1 MPLSVSDPQTV
12 RPITPPSAEA
22 YERALRS
29 IGPLAD
35 AHLAMLE
42 AQYQAQDR
50 TVTADALADAVG
62 YANHGAVNLQ
72 YGTLGRRLGE
82 ALGASR
88 PDLNKPTERAG
99 WYYLSEGVRR
109 DGAFLWR
116 MHPPVADALERL
128 GWVGSTPGAYLLTWN
143 PSHWTWDELPDRAA
157 QLRRGERVV
166 QRWSTGNTKSIGE
179 GARVYLYRQGNQGRG
194 LVGSG
199 WVTRGSF
206 EAPHWNDER
215 GGTANYV
222 EVAFDALLD
231 PQRDVLFPPA
241 EFGGHE
247 LEGVHWGT
255 QTSGIGLDAAAARR
269 LDALWAGWVAAQRE
283 AGAEFLREMES
294 YAEEG
299 VVFPSSERGA
309 LYTVADVD
317 DRGAGVARLSA
328 SEPARVTASGYA
340 RGVRN
345 VMQNGGRFPAVQLDA
360 TAAIRNAYF
369 QGPELALSPSSD
381 AVLLLTP
388 DHAADLLAEA
398 VRTLRVDQRG
408 EPKLYKPAVLACV
421 LEGIAAGE
429 LTENRIPF
437 DWLAPRFE
445 ATLAELGQEGGEE
458 QAALAFFHLASEPF
472 WLLAYDDP
480 EAATDR
486 PRTPA
491 QIRRHVRHARFRTP
505 FWDALQDRGRCHRV
519 RSALR
524 EAWWPDGAGV
534 RIDRDLLA
542 RAVERTIRPA
552 IVEGGRLAEGEPEG
566 YHHHKVLPTTVALL
580 SRESI
585 DADPVGAVDAAL
597 KAHVNLLSQ
606 FELMYATTFFGETPE
621 SADAVRERLV
631 GLLYGDGDLAE
642 RVDRFTSWAQM
653 DDRADGAGRS
663 VNATVA
669 SYLLAASQ
677 PHRYAFCKPSVYTPA
692 AKALLGEAV
701 GSGSPGERVA
711 HATAFY
717 RTTLSLLRDEHGL
730 PFEDL
735 MHVHIAFYVVKQDD
749 LFPGWKEL
757 REGQA
762 SGELAQTFEAILAD
776 YDRARREEPFGKT
789 DESGTVR
796 PMWALFERAVE
807 LLRASGAVQ
816 RHPHVRVSW
825 SVGAGNWAR
834 VPWIAL
840 MDERETT
847 STQRGTYVV
856 YLFRED
862 ATGVYLTL
870 NQGVTD
876 TIKEHGRREGHPIL
890 ADQARRLREATPQ
903 LEGAGFTLD
912 GDVDLRASGGLGADY
927 EVSTVAYTLYEQDR
941 VPQDGRLL
949 DDLGAVLDAYGS
961 VVGGGVTYGGGDD
974 EETGWVADDA
984 ARELIAAQPAGRL
997 LLDRKNVILYGPP
1010 GTGKTRASLEL
1021 ARHWKRWQGED
1032 TVEQVTFHPTFA
1044 YEDFVE
1050 GFRPDPD
1057 DGTFKRRDGV
1067 FVQLCDRARDDEDRQ
1082 YLLLVDEINR
1092 GDVSRILGELVT
1104 GLEKDKRGAHAA
1116 RRLPYSQR
1124 PFWVP
1129 PNLHVLGTMNTADRS
1144 ISLMDVA
1151 VRRRFAFVET
1161 PPDPDVLA
1169 SAEGHVHD
1177 VEGVPLAALLR
1188 ALNARLHS
1196 VGVDRDR
1203 AIGHS
1208 YLLLREVPG
1217 DALDRLADRLRY
1229 DVVPMVEEY
1238 CYADRQLMRDVL
1250 GALVREDGRVDDA
1263 VFGDRDRLVRAL
1275 GAITGGGGIGG
1286 TNGDDA

>member
-1 MPLSVSDPQTV
+1 MTADEL
-12 RPITPPSAEA
+12 AEA
-22 YERALRS
+22 A
-29 IGPLAD
+29 
-35 AHLAMLE
+35 
-42 AQYQAQDR
+42 
-50 TVTADALADAVG
+50 G
-62 YANHGAVNLQ
+62 YASHGAVNLQ
-72 YGTLGRRLGE
+72 YGALGRRISE
-82 ALGASR
+82 ALGARR
-88 PDLNKPTERAG
+88 PELDETEGVG
-99 WYYLSEGVRR
+99 WLYLSEGIRR

-116 MHPPVADALERL
+116 MHDAVAEALDRL
-128 GWVGSTPGAYLLTWN
+128 GWAGTTPGAYLLTWN
-143 PSHWTWDELPDRAA
+143 PAHWSWDELPDQVER
-157 QLRRGERVV
+157 LRRGERVV

-179 GARVYLYRQGNQGRG
+179 GARVYLYRQGSQGRG

-199 WVTRGSF
+199 RVTRGSF
-206 EAPHWNDER
+206 EAPHWDEQR
-215 GGTANYV
+215 DGAANYV

-231 PQRDVLFPPA
+231 PGTDVLLSPT
-241 EFGGHE
+241 ESGGPE
-247 LEGVHWGT
+247 LRGVHWGT
-255 QTSGIGLDAAAARR
+255 QTSGIGLDPGAVRH
-269 LDALWAGWVAAQRE
+269 LDELWAGWVAAQRTADE
-283 AGAEFLREMES
+283 GFLQEMTA

-309 LYTVADVD
+309 LYTVAGVD
-317 DRGAGVARLSA
+317 DRGAAVARLSA

-340 RGVRN
+340 RAVRN
-345 VMQNGGRFPAVQLDA
+345 VMRNGGRFPAVQLDA

-369 QGPELALSPSSD
+369 QGPGLTLGPSGD
-381 AVLLLTP
+381 AVFLPTP
-388 DHAADLLAEA
+388 DDAADLLVEA
-398 VRTLRVDQRG
+398 VRLLRVDQRG
-408 EPKLYKPAVLACV
+408 EPKLYKPAILACV
-421 LEGIAAGE
+421 LEGIGSGD
-429 LTENRIPF
+429 LVENRIPF

-445 ATLAELGQEGGEE
+445 AAMAALGQGGGEE

-480 EAATDR
+480 ETATDR

-491 QIRRHVRHARFRTP
+491 QIRRHVRHARLRTP
-505 FWDALQDRGRCHRV
+505 FWDALQDRDRCRRV
-519 RSALR
+519 LAALR
-524 EAWWPDGAGV
+524 EAWWPGAPDV
-534 RIDRDLLA
+534 EIDRELLA

-552 IVEGGRLAEGEPEG
+552 IVEGGRLADGEPEG
-566 YHHHKVLPTTVALL
+566 YHHHKVLPTTVPLL
-580 SRESI
+580 TRESI
-585 DADPVGAVDAAL
+585 EADPLGAVDAAL
-597 KAHVNLLSQ
+597 KAHVNLLSR
-606 FELMYATTFFGETPE
+606 FELMYAITFFHDTSE
-621 SADAVRERLV
+621 SAESVREHLLD
-631 GLLYGDGDLAE
+631 LLYGGDDLAE
-642 RVDRFTSWAQM
+642 RVDRFTDWAHM
-653 DDRADGAGRS
+653 DDRDNGDGRNA
-663 VNATVA
+663 NATVA

-677 PHRYAFCKPSVYTPA
+677 PDRYAFCKPSVYTPA

-701 GSGSPGERVA
+701 GADSPGERVA

-717 RTTLSLLRDEHGL
+717 RAALPLLRDVHGL

-749 LFPGWKEL
+749 LFPDWKEL
-757 REGQA
+757 QEGLT
-762 SGELAQTFEAILAD
+762 SGELAETFEAILRD
-776 YDRARREEPFGKT
+776 YERVRREEPFGKE
-789 DESGTVR
+789 DEDGNVR
-796 PMWALFERAVE
+796 TMWALFERAAE
-807 LLRASGAVQ
+807 TLRRSSAVC
-816 RHPHVRVSW
+816 RHPHVQVSW
-825 SVGAGNWAR
+825 SAGKGNWSG

-840 MDERETT
+840 MDERETDT
-847 STQRGTYVV
+847 TRAGRYVV
-856 YLFRED
+856 YLFRKD
-862 ATGVYLTL
+862 MTGVYLTL
-870 NQGVTD
+870 NQGVTIPIRERGQTD
-876 TIKEHGRREGHPIL
+876 GRELL
-890 ADQARRLREATPQ
+890 AVRAQQIRASTPQ

-912 GDVDLRASGGLGADY
+912 GDIDLRAGHGPGANY
-927 EVSTVAYTLYEQDR
+927 EVSTVAYTLYERNR

-949 DDLGAVLDAYGS
+949 DDLSAVLDAYGS
-961 VVGGGVTYGGGDD
+961 VVGGEVPYYGDD
-974 EETGWVADDA
+974 EGTGWVADDA
-984 ARELIAAQPAGRL
+984 ARELIAAEPAGRL

-1169 SAEGHVHD
+1169 GAEGYVHD
-1177 VEGVPLAALLR
+1177 VEGVPLEALLR
-1188 ALNARLHS
+1188 ALNERLHG

-1250 GALVREDGRVDDA
+1250 GALVREDGRVDET

-1275 GAITGGGGIGG
+1275 QKIAGVGGSQNVG
-1286 TNGDDA
+1286 GDDEDA